1 MNISFFFDSTQQST
15 GRYLLK
21 VYMTNQSVTLKHTK
35 LETLK
40 IFKPCMELRYKEDSK
55 TLEKINLAP
64 VKNV

>member
-40 IFKPCMELRYKEDSK
+40 IFKPCMELRYNEDSK
-55 TLEKINLAP
+55 NP
-64 VKNV
+64 